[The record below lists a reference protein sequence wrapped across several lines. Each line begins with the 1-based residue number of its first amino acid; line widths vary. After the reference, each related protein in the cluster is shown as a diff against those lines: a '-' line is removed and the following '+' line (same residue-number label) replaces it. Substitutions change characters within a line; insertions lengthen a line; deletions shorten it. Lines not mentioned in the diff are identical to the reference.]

1 MNDKPLGPFGQAV
14 AAAANREKEQRLK
27 NEQPKLGM
35 GFTRLIE
42 AGKSASGDITK
53 KFPALVA
60 RVNSDY
66 TLTIN
71 RGWDHNVAK
80 GDRFLVYSI
89 DPEELIDP
97 ETGESLGHLEIIRG
111 TGVAVHVQQKMT
123 TIESNRYANR
133 GRTIRRQSGA
143 FSALGGETI
152 EEPEQKL
159 LPFDSPEVGD
169 KVKPTN

>member
-1 MNDKPLGPFGQAV
+1 MASIEKP
-14 AAAANREKEQRLK
+14 K
-27 NEQPKLGM
+27 
-35 GFTRLIE
+35 T
-42 AGKSASGDITK
+42 
-53 KFPALVA
+53 FPALVA
-60 RVNSDY
+60 KVIDDF

-71 RGWDHNVAK
+71 RGSDHEITK

-97 ETGESLGHLEIIRG
+97 ETGESLGYLEIIRG
-111 TGVAVHVQQKMT
+111 TGIAIHVQEKMT
-123 TIESNRYANR
+123 TIESSRYTNR

-143 FSALGGETI
+143 FASLSGETI

-169 KVKPTN
+169 KVKPTY